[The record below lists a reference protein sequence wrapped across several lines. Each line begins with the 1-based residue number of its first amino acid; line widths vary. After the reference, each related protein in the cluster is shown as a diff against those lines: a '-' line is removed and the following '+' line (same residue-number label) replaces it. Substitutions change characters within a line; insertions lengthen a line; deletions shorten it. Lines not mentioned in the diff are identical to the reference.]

1 MPRLISHYFFNNKE
15 ESNMATQIRK
25 FEQDAIVDVIF
36 DKVTKSKR
44 NKANGAITGCK
55 EYRDLLS
62 KANEVKSFD
71 KQIKTLQDQRDSLSN
86 KVQRG
91 VEEYNS
97 VREFD
102 LDYNKWNAVLDVKTG
117 VNKWKL
123 KEKIANRI
131 AISLLPK
138 DAIQNIDAII
148 ESIAKEFE

>member
-1 MPRLISHYFFNNKE
+1 
-15 ESNMATQIRK
+15 MATQIRK

-102 LDYNKWNAVLDVKTG
+102 LDYNRWNAVLDVKTG
-117 VNKWKL
+117 VNKWNL

-148 ESIAKEFE
+148 ESIAKEFG

>member
-1 MPRLISHYFFNNKE
+1 
-15 ESNMATQIRK
+15 MATQIRK

-62 KANEVKSFD
+62 KANEVKAFD
-71 KQIKTLQDQRDSLSN
+71 KQIEILKESRDELSR
-86 KVQRG
+86 KVSRG
-91 VEEYNS
+91 VEHYNS

-102 LDYNKWNAVLDVKTG
+102 LDYNRWNAVLDVKTG
-117 VNKWKL
+117 VNKWNL

-148 ESIAKEFE
+148 ENIAKEFE

>member
-1 MPRLISHYFFNNKE
+1 
-15 ESNMATQIRK
+15 MATQIRK
-25 FEQDAIVDVIF
+25 FEQNAIVDVIF

-44 NKANGAITGCK
+44 NKANGAITGWK
-55 EYRDLLS
+55 EYKDLQS

-71 KQIKTLQDQRDSLSN
+71 KQIKTLQYQRDSLSN

-91 VEEYNS
+91 VEEYKS

-102 LDYNKWNAVLDVKTG
+102 LDYQRWNAVLEIKTG
-117 VNKWKL
+117 VNQWEL

>member
-1 MPRLISHYFFNNKE
+1 
-15 ESNMATQIRK
+15 MATQIRK

-44 NKANGAITGCK
+44 NGAITGCK

>member
-1 MPRLISHYFFNNKE
+1 
-15 ESNMATQIRK
+15 MATQIRK

-102 LDYNKWNAVLDVKTG
+102 LDYQRWNAVLEIKTG
-117 VNKWKL
+117 VNQWEL

-148 ESIAKEFE
+148 ENIAKEFE

>member
-1 MPRLISHYFFNNKE
+1 MP
-15 ESNMATQIRK
+15 TQIRK

-62 KANEVKSFD
+62 KANEIKAFD

-86 KVQRG
+86 KVSRG

-97 VREFD
+97 VRDFELKYD
-102 LDYNKWNAVLDVKTG
+102 RWNAVLSTQTG
-117 VNKWKL
+117 ICEWRL
-123 KEKIANRI
+123 KEKIANKI

>member
-1 MPRLISHYFFNNKE
+1 
-15 ESNMATQIRK
+15 MATQIRK
-25 FEQDAIVDVIF
+25 FEQNAIVDVIF

-86 KVQRG
+86 KVQWG

-102 LDYNKWNAVLDVKTG
+102 LDYQRWNAVLEIKTG
-117 VNKWKL
+117 VNQWEL

>member
-1 MPRLISHYFFNNKE
+1 
-15 ESNMATQIRK
+15 MATQIRK
-25 FEQDAIVDVIF
+25 FEQNAIVDVIF

-62 KANEVKSFD
+62 KANEVKAFD
-71 KQIKTLQDQRDSLSN
+71 KQIEILKESRDELSR
-86 KVQRG
+86 KVSRG
-91 VEEYNS
+91 VEHYNS

-102 LDYNKWNAVLDVKTG
+102 LDYNRWNAVLDVKTG
-117 VNKWKL
+117 VNKWNL

-148 ESIAKEFE
+148 ENIAKEFE

>member
-1 MPRLISHYFFNNKE
+1 
-15 ESNMATQIRK
+15 MATQIRK

-102 LDYNKWNAVLDVKTG
+102 LDYQRWNAVLEIKTG
-117 VNKWKL
+117 VNQWEL

>member
-1 MPRLISHYFFNNKE
+1 
-15 ESNMATQIRK
+15 MATQIRK

>member
-1 MPRLISHYFFNNKE
+1 
-15 ESNMATQIRK
+15 MATQIRK
-25 FEQDAIVDVIF
+25 FEQDAIVDVILE
-36 DKVTKSKR
+36 KVTKSKR

-102 LDYNKWNAVLDVKTG
+102 LDYQRWNAVLEIKTG
-117 VNKWKL
+117 VNQWEL

>member
-1 MPRLISHYFFNNKE
+1 
-15 ESNMATQIRK
+15 MATQIRK

-36 DKVTKSKR
+36 DKVNKSKR

-62 KANEVKSFD
+62 KANEVKAFD
-71 KQIKTLQDQRDSLSN
+71 KQIEILKESRDELSR
-86 KVQRG
+86 KVSRG
-91 VEEYNS
+91 VEHYNS

-102 LDYNKWNAVLDVKTG
+102 LDYNRWNAVLDVKTG
-117 VNKWKL
+117 VNKWNL

-148 ESIAKEFE
+148 ENIAKEFE

>member
-1 MPRLISHYFFNNKE
+1 
-15 ESNMATQIRK
+15 MATQIRK
-25 FEQDAIVDVIF
+25 FEQNAIVETIVDRII
-36 DKVTKSKR
+36 KSKEA
-44 NKANGAITGCK
+44 KANGAITGCK

-62 KANEVKSFD
+62 KANEIKAFD
-71 KQIKTLQDQRDSLSN
+71 KQIKTLQDQRDALSN

-91 VEEYNS
+91 IEHYNS

-102 LDYNKWNAVLDVKTG
+102 LDYNRWNGVLDVKTG
-117 VNKWKL
+117 INAWNL
-123 KEKIANRI
+123 KEKITNRI

>member
-1 MPRLISHYFFNNKE
+1 
-15 ESNMATQIRK
+15 MATQIRK
-25 FEQDAIVDVIF
+25 FEQDAIVDVILE
-36 DKVTKSKR
+36 KVTKSKN

-62 KANEVKSFD
+62 TANEVKSFD
-71 KQIKTLQDQRDSLSN
+71 NQIKILKEQRDELSN
-86 KVQRG
+86 KVHRG
-91 VEEYNS
+91 VEHYNS
-97 VREFD
+97 VRDFELKYD
-102 LDYNKWNAVLDVKTG
+102 RWNGVLSTKIG
-117 VNKWKL
+117 INKWKL